1 MSMQDYGLSFSE
13 IVQSVEHVMENIDDD
28 QISGPSNFKYRVSLQ
43 KQLTLTMLHILRF
56 TSSTNDQNL
65 KDFLVKKASIL
76 EDWFKGLCSSGEG
89 MLDVQDKCIADRKRV
104 LISGALQSLIEVYKE
119 KQQDAIAQKFEELK
133 NNM

>member
-1 MSMQDYGLSFSE
+1 
-13 IVQSVEHVMENIDDD
+13 
-28 QISGPSNFKYRVSLQ
+28 
-43 KQLTLTMLHILRF
+43 
-56 TSSTNDQNL
+56 
-65 KDFLVKKASIL
+65 
-76 EDWFKGLCSSGEG
+76 